1 MKRILI
7 ILSTAIGLVGGVLA
21 LSSINGSSIFR
32 KNVEILAQQAKE
44 KVCFKVVDKNGDPL
58 IGASVQVKGTTR
70 GVMADIDGNV
80 CIEVAR
86 GEVLVISYVG
96 YKSVEI
102 TYTGPESIRPIVLEE
117 DDEVLDEVI

>member
-1 MKRILI
+1 M
-7 ILSTAIGLVGGVLA
+7 SAAICLVGGVLA
-21 LSSINGSSIFR
+21 LSSINGSSVFR
-32 KNVEILAQQAKE
+32 KNVETLAQQARDR
-44 KVCFKVVDKNGDPL
+44 VCFKIVDKNGDPL
-58 IGASVQVKGTTR
+58 IGASVQVKGTMR

-102 TYTGPESIRPIVLEE
+102 TYTGPESIKPIILDEDNEE
-117 DDEVLDEVI
+117 LDEVI

>member
-7 ILSTAIGLVGGVLA
+7 ILSAAICLVGGVLA
-21 LSSINGSSIFR
+21 LSSINGSSVFR
-32 KNVEILAQQAKE
+32 KNVETLAQQARDR
-44 KVCFKVVDKNGDPL
+44 VCFKIVDKNGDPL
-58 IGASVQVKGTTR
+58 IGASVQVKGTMR

-86 GEVLVISYVG
+86 GEVLVISYIG
-96 YKSVEI
+96 YMSVEI
-102 TYTGPESIRPIVLEE
+102 TYTGPGSIEQIILEE